1 MRTRVKVCGL
11 TRRDDALLAADLGAD
26 ALGFVF
32 APGTKRPVDPEVVAR
47 VVEELPPFV
56 AAVGVFRNQ
65 PVNEVRRLVRGC
77 GLHLAQLHGDE
88 DPAYIRALGLPV
100 LKAVGI
106 VGPADLDRLGRYPG
120 LTAFLLDA
128 PGGGTGRTI
137 DWGLAREARRYGR
150 IVLAGGLT
158 PENVAE
164 AIRTV
169 RPWAVDAAS
178 GTEAR
183 PGVKDP
189 DRLRRFL
196 EAVRAA
202 DAGCPTPPAS
212 PS

>member
-11 TRRDDALLAADLGAD
+11 ARRDDALLAADLGAD

-32 APGTKRPVDPEVVAR
+32 APGTKRPADPEVVAR

-56 AAVGVFRNQ
+56 TAVGVFRNQ
-65 PVNEVRRLVRGC
+65 PADEVRGIVRAC
-77 GLHLAQLHGDE
+77 GLHLAQLHGRE
-88 DPAYIRALGLPV
+88 DADYVAGLGVPV
-100 LKAVGI
+100 LKAVG
-106 VGPADLDRLGRYPG
+106 VTGSESLETLARYPG
-120 LTAFLLDA
+120 CRAFLLDA

-137 DWGLAREARRYGR
+137 DWGLAREAKRFGR

-164 AIRTV
+164 AIRAV
-169 RPWAVDAAS
+169 RPWAVDGAS

-189 DRLRRFL
+189 AKLRAFL
-196 EAVRAA
+196 EAVRRA
-202 DAGCPTPPAS
+202 DAEPLGRYC
-212 PS
+212 